1 MTVMTE
7 ATGTEPTV
15 DSVMGQILVELG
27 SSVGLLLSALGMRT
41 GLWAALAEAGPLT
54 PRELSERTGVAGPL
68 AREWLRAQAA
78 AGYLRY
84 DPRSERFMLPEA
96 VAVAMLQAP
105 GGAMIDA
112 CTSMLCS
119 MGAGFAEFT
128 DSFRGNGGYGW
139 VRRSEEYL
147 DGSDLLTR
155 AALPPEL
162 IGAILDEVDTNLA
175 TGGSIADVC
184 CGYASPTL
192 AVASHFP
199 AARVLGID
207 YSDVS
212 VAHARSSAESVGLSQ
227 RVRFEVAAATDLPG
241 SGYGL
246 ITFFD
251 ALHDLGDPIGA
262 LVVAR
267 EALAPDGVVL
277 LVEVNAGD
285 RVEDNLNPAG
295 RMFYSISTLV
305 CTPNALSQQ
314 APGAPEPLGTQAGEA
329 RLREVA
335 LAAGF
340 TRVRR
345 LPVDAPLNLVLELRA

>member
-1 MTVMTE
+1 
-7 ATGTEPTV
+7 
-15 DSVMGQILVELG
+15 
-27 SSVGLLLSALGMRT
+27 
-41 GLWAALAEAGPLT
+41 
-54 PRELSERTGVAGPL
+54 
-68 AREWLRAQAA
+68 
-78 AGYLRY
+78 
-84 DPRSERFMLPEA
+84 
-96 VAVAMLQAP
+96 
-105 GGAMIDA
+105 MIDA

-119 MGAGFAEFT
+119 MGAGFGEFT
-128 DSFRGNGGYGW
+128 EAFRGNGGYGW

-162 IGAILDEVDTNLA
+162 IGAILDQVDTNLA

-277 LVEVNAGD
+277 LVEVSAGD

-345 LPVDAPLNLVLELRA
+345 VPVDAPLNLVLELRA

>member
-1 MTVMTE
+1 MTVLTE

-41 GLWAALAEAGPLT
+41 GLWAALAESGPLT
-54 PRELSERTGVAGPL
+54 PPELSERTGVVAPL

-84 DPRSERFMLPEA
+84 DPSSGRFRLPEA
-96 VAVAMLQAP
+96 VAAAMLQAP

-128 DSFRGNGGYGW
+128 QAFRGNGGYGW

-162 IGAILDEVDTNLA
+162 IGAILDQVDTNLA
-175 TGGSIADVC
+175 SGGSIADVC

-251 ALHDLGDPIGA
+251 ALHKPRGSDRRTCHRPRGA
-262 LVVAR
+262 RAGWRGPAR
-267 EALAPDGVVL
+267 GSERRRPC
-277 LVEVNAGD
+277 
-285 RVEDNLNPAG
+285 R
-295 RMFYSISTLV
+295 R
-305 CTPNALSQQ
+305 Q
-314 APGAPEPLGTQAGEA
+314 PEPGGAHVLFDFDAGVHAECLVPA
-329 RLREVA
+329 STWRSRA
-335 LAAGF
+335 
-340 TRVRR
+340 VRH
-345 LPVDAPLNLVLELRA
+345 PGG

>member
-1 MTVMTE
+1 MTVLSE
-7 ATGTEPTV
+7 AVSSETTV
-15 DSVMGQILVELG
+15 DGVMGQILVEVGG
-27 SSVGLLLSALGMRT
+27 SIGLLLSALGMRT
-41 GLWAALAEAGPLT
+41 GLWAALADGGPLT
-54 PRELSERTGVAGPL
+54 PQQLSETTGVAAPL

-84 DPRSERFMLPEA
+84 DSESGRFSLPDA
-96 VAVAMLQAP
+96 VAVALLKAP

-112 CTSMLCS
+112 CASMLCS
-119 MGAGFAEFT
+119 MGSGFAEFT
-128 DSFRGNGGYGW
+128 DEFRGSGGYGW

-147 DGSDLLTR
+147 DGSDLFTR

-162 IGAILDEVDTNLA
+162 ISAILNQVDTTLA
-175 TGGSIADVC
+175 TGGSIADIC
-184 CGYASPTL
+184 CGYGSPTL
-192 AVASHFP
+192 AVAHHF
-199 AARVLGID
+199 ANARVLGID

-212 VAHARSSAESVGLSQ
+212 VAHARTSAAGAGLSE

-251 ALHDLGDPIGA
+251 ALHDLGDPVGA

-267 EALAPDGVVL
+267 QALAPDGVVL
-277 LVEVNAGD
+277 LVELKAGD

-295 RMFYSISTLV
+295 RIFYSVSTLV

-314 APGAPEPLGTQAGEA
+314 APGAPEPLGTQAGET
-329 RLREVA
+329 RLRQVA
-335 LAAGF
+335 AEAGF

-345 LPVDAPLNLVLELRA
+345 VPVDAPLNLVLELRR